1 MPFATPEV
9 TLSRTLKFAVRRLET
24 RALAA
29 MCAVLFGIAP
39 ALAQSEAEE
48 ETDDTPRVFSSHE
61 PVEFTL
67 RADMRELL
75 RDRDREQNYHPG
87 MVRVPR
93 LDGGG
98 MDSVPVQVRTR
109 GIFRRRPSTCS
120 FPPLRMTFER
130 RATRGTALQGERR
143 FKIVTHCRSSG
154 LYEQYVLQEYLI
166 YRAFSMLSPFSLRTR
181 LARITYEDTRGR
193 EETVTRYAILI
204 EHEEQLAERHGMR
217 VVSDTGVSM
226 GLLDPRHTVF
236 MAVFQYFIGNTDW
249 SVRALHNVILL
260 ADSVNRHVPVPYDFD
275 WSGVIATRYAK
286 PDTSLPI
293 KRVEER
299 VYAGYCGHP
308 EDFEP
313 IFQQFRDKRAELE
326 ALYDLPGLD
335 REHRDRAR
343 RYYADFYKLIDDKA
357 RVRRDMLRLCP

>member
-1 MPFATPEV
+1 MSPI
-9 TLSRTLKFAVRRLET
+9 SRFAVRYWRVAG
-24 RALAA
+24 ALA
-29 MCAVLFGIAP
+29 L
-39 ALAQSEAEE
+39 LATIPQQSASQAAAEDEEA
-48 ETDDTPRVFSSHE
+48 PRVFRSHD
-61 PVEFTL
+61 VVTLTL

-75 RDRDREQNYHPG
+75 RDRDREQNYHQG
-87 MVRVPR
+87 FVHVAK
-93 LDGGG
+93 LDGSGV
-98 MDSVPVQVRTR
+98 DSIPVQVRTR

-120 FPPLRMTFER
+120 FPPLRMTFEPR
-130 RATRGTALQGERR
+130 GTRGTLLQGERR
-143 FKIVTHCRSSG
+143 FKLVTHCRSSG

-166 YRAFSMLSPFSLRTR
+166 YRSFALLSPYSLRTR

-204 EHEEQLAERHGMR
+204 EHEDQLAERHGLR
-217 VVSDTGVSM
+217 VVTDTGVPM
-226 GLLDPRHTVF
+226 ARLDPQHTVF

-260 ADSVNRHVPVPYDFD
+260 ADSLNRHIPVPYDFD

-299 VYAGYCGHP
+299 IYAGYCGAP
-308 EDFEP
+308 EDFAP
-313 IFQQFRDKRAELE
+313 IFQKFRDRRSELE

-335 REHRDRAR
+335 SEHRDRAR
-343 RYYADFYKLIDDKA
+343 RYYADFYRLIDDA
-357 RVRRDMLRLCP
+357 RAVRRDMLRLCP